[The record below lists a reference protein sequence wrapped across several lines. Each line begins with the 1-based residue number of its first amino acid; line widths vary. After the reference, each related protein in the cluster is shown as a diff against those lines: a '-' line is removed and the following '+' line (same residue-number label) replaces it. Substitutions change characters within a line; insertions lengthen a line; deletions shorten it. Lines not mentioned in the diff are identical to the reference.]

1 MAVGRASFDDILF
14 ERARARG
21 LVLPGPAHPE
31 PLAGLDY
38 ADERALKDEALGR
51 FWEEHGLSGKP
62 EPLVTA
68 PLPRGYRTTTK
79 RRVVVTPH
87 GLAFC
92 FSAHGR
98 PRAGL
103 TPSALDAPAHTA
115 VYGWLLDQLSRP
127 ASARLAAATNF
138 AVVRGA
144 PGALAVILNLR
155 AFDGTLVRRAKQIG
169 EALSAASLG
178 VRSAF
183 LYLDPSG
190 SDYYLE
196 ARRPSGQLSF
206 KRLFG
211 PDWLEVRLDDLG
223 LRFPP
228 IVFSQV
234 NGPMLP
240 VMVTRARALL
250 GSLAGQRMLDLCC
263 GYGLFA
269 LTVGGPA
276 AEVLGVDVDGP
287 AIEAARANAHHL
299 RRAAHTRF
307 LAGRL
312 DGTFVA
318 ERLPRPPSGGEVVL
332 LDPPRA
338 GVASGTLE
346 ALAARRPARVL
357 HVFCGADELPDGL
370 RRWTTHG
377 YRVARVVPLD
387 LFAGTASV
395 ETLVLLTPDPT
406 RRSARPQ

>member
-1 MAVGRASFDDILF
+1 VSFDDILF
-14 ERARARG
+14 ERAQARG
-21 LVLPGPAHPE
+21 LTLPGPAHPE

-38 ADERALKDEALGR
+38 ADERALKDVTLQR
-51 FWEEHGLSGKP
+51 FWETQGLPGTP
-62 EPLVTA
+62 EPIVGA

-103 TPSALDAPAHTA
+103 APSVLDAPEHLA
-115 VYGWLLDQLSRP
+115 VYAWLLDQLTRP
-127 ASARLAAATNF
+127 ASARLAAVTNF
-138 AVVRGA
+138 AIVRGA
-144 PGALAVILNLR
+144 PGALAVVLNLR
-155 AFDGTLVRRAKQIG
+155 AFDGAIVRRAKAIG

-196 ARRPSGQLSF
+196 ARRPAGVLSF

-211 PDWLEVRLDDLG
+211 PDWLEVRVDDVG

-240 VMVTRARALL
+240 TMVSQVRTLL
-250 GSLAGQRMLDLCC
+250 GSLAGQRLLDLCC

-269 LTVGGPA
+269 LTVGGLA

-287 AIEAARANAHHL
+287 AIEAARANARHL
-299 RRAAHTRF
+299 GRAAHTRF
-307 LAGRL
+307 VAGRL
-312 DGTFVA
+312 DGTLVA
-318 ERLPRPPSGGEVVL
+318 ERLPRPLPAGEGL
-332 LDPPRA
+332 ILDPPRA
-338 GVASGTLE
+338 GVVAGTLE
-346 ALAARRPARVL
+346 ALAARRPTRVL
-357 HVFCGADELPDGL
+357 HVFCGADEITEGL

-377 YRVARVVPLD
+377 YRVTRVVPLD